1 MNYDKITLD
10 AKSVRTVD
18 KNGYLH
24 VAISP
29 LTKEQVAPY
38 HGFEIP
44 NYENLGFRADGTYYG
59 YRPASELSKPE
70 TIESLN
76 GIPIQYRH
84 HIDSAENPAKNT
96 RVGSTGTDGAF
107 KSPYLTNSLHIQ
119 DEQAIKS
126 INDGSLREL
135 SLAYW
140 YDPVKKSGSFNG
152 QPYDFLMTNIRANHL
167 ALVEE
172 GRAGSDVLVYDSK
185 FNSIEDKT
193 TMDENKEV
201 CELLK
206 KVVSLLEHKA
216 EATDEKPEDEKADER
231 QAAPAE
237 SAPKEEEK
245 AAPEEVKEDETEE
258 LDFTDEDEDGDEGK
272 AEETEETE
280 EVDDSEDEDEKA
292 DIGIDADILDMC
304 GMSGEPPE
312 IQRAFAAGVRYGE
325 KKEKAEPKKLD
336 REHEREGEERY
347 EDRKAAQDAA
357 YDALNAKFAAK
368 FDALENCRATLG
380 SVKFAAFDSAEDVYA
395 AAYKKETG
403 KTIDPQFARVAY
415 ESYLSGKAQ
424 AKTLSPAQDA
434 KSVDAEMES
443 KVLAQFLD

>member
-1 MNYDKITLD
+1 MNYEKITFD
-10 AKSVRTVD
+10 SKSVRTID

-44 NYENLGFRADGTYYG
+44 HYEDLGFKADGTYYG

-70 TIESLN
+70 TVESLN

-119 DEQAIKS
+119 DETAIKS

-140 YDPVKKSGSFNG
+140 YDPVRKSGNFNG

-185 FNSIEDKT
+185 FNSIEENK
-193 TMDENKEV
+193 MDENKEV

-206 KVVSLLEHKA
+206 RVVNLLEQKNQA
-216 EATDEKPEDEKADER
+216 QDEDKREDKPEEIKSEETEREEADFDKKD
-231 QAAPAE
+231 APA
-237 SAPKEEEK
+237 KVEEK
-245 AAPEEVKEDETEE
+245 DSEE
-258 LDFTDEDEDGDEGK
+258 LDFSDDDEDGDEYEEESEE
-272 AEETEETE
+272 EETE
-280 EVDDSEDEDEKA
+280 DL
-292 DIGIDADILDMC
+292 GIDADILDMC
-304 GMSGEPPE
+304 GMKGEPPE

-336 REHEREGEERY
+336 SEHESEGEKRY
-347 EDRKAAQDAA
+347 EERKAAQDAA
-357 YDALNAKFAAK
+357 YDALNKKFAAK
-368 FDALENCRATLG
+368 FEAMENCRATLG

-403 KTIDPQFARVAY
+403 KAIDKAFARVAY

-424 AKTLSPAQDA
+424 AKTIAPAQDA
-434 KSVDAEMES
+434 KSVDETMNS
-443 KVLAQFLD
+443 KVLEEYLA

>member
-1 MNYDKITLD
+1 MNYEKITFD
-10 AKSVRTVD
+10 SKSVRTID

-44 NYENLGFRADGTYYG
+44 HYEDLGFKADGTYYG

-70 TIESLN
+70 TVESLN

-119 DEQAIKS
+119 DETAIKS

-140 YDPVKKSGSFNG
+140 YDPVRKSGNFNG

-185 FNSIEDKT
+185 FNSIEENK
-193 TMDENKEV
+193 MDENKEV
-201 CELLK
+201 CELL
-206 KVVSLLEHKA
+206 LLQE
-216 EATDEKPEDEKADER
+216 
-231 QAAPAE
+231 
-237 SAPKEEEK
+237 
-245 AAPEEVKEDETEE
+245 
-258 LDFTDEDEDGDEGK
+258 
-272 AEETEETE
+272 
-280 EVDDSEDEDEKA
+280 
-292 DIGIDADILDMC
+292 
-304 GMSGEPPE
+304 
-312 IQRAFAAGVRYGE
+312 
-325 KKEKAEPKKLD
+325 
-336 REHEREGEERY
+336 
-347 EDRKAAQDAA
+347 
-357 YDALNAKFAAK
+357 
-368 FDALENCRATLG
+368 
-380 SVKFAAFDSAEDVYA
+380 
-395 AAYKKETG
+395 
-403 KTIDPQFARVAY
+403 
-415 ESYLSGKAQ
+415 
-424 AKTLSPAQDA
+424 
-434 KSVDAEMES
+434 
-443 KVLAQFLD
+443 